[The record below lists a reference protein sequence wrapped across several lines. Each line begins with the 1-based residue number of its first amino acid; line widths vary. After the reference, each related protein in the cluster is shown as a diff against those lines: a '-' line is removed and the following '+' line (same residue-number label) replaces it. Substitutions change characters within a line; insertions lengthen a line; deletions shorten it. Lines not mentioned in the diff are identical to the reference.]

1 MAGYGYVRDSKPN
14 IINWADIGKQM
25 SDAIDKEITGR
36 QKRKDDINAKSA
48 EFSSQLLDQPQGS
61 YAEANRFMS
70 DFSSQ
75 ASKQALRDLQ
85 ALKSGVIS
93 EQEYY
98 QRRANL
104 KTGTDLMFK
113 AGNSFNENYQASM
126 DRINN
131 GEASV
136 LEADLKAQM
145 EGYLNFA
152 KSGSYINPLTGSVN
166 VSILD
171 EFGNVSSKR
180 GDFMDASELVR
191 LSTESFNN
199 FKLDATL
206 KQVTDALGTF
216 TYRDASGKE
225 VSVTSLNF
233 GSLTEAQR
241 DEFIKNINGAVDLE
255 VDAIVGGVN
264 SKVAAS
270 ILADHSGTQY
280 SLTFDEKNKDVNK
293 IFYDPNGNVVLT
305 TTQLD
310 KAKDIVRNKLKA
322 RVDASIKQP
331 LPKTETGTEKGA
343 RNKLEANIRLG
354 EFFRDALAAGN
365 DQSLNENLEVIQE
378 FNPNITSIRKVGKD
392 SIVYSIINDQNKLVK
407 KTITLS
413 DDIKGSVEKGLQQL
427 LGPKINVAEIVDS
440 INFDGYTITD
450 EEGIYRPDQIKEIK
464 SIDDPNNMI
473 TNIVG
478 GKENYE
484 KVSDV
489 IENITEVNEEK
500 AKDIKE
506 ILLKQNFQNGDVE
519 IYEEKIEPSN
529 VDLTRGVNVPKEL
542 KPPVT
547 KKGFIIKIPSLNIE
561 ERVPFTKDIQ
571 DVIKKILSD
580 ATEQVREAN
589 LQLKNVDSNVPQDQ
603 SQDKK
608 KTPISP

>member
-1 MAGYGYVRDSKPN
+1 MAGYGYIRDSKPN
-14 IINWADIGKQM
+14 VINWADIGKQM

-48 EFSSQLLDQPQGS
+48 EFSSQLLDQPQGA

-75 ASKQALRDLQ
+75 ASQQALRDLQ
-85 ALKSGVIS
+85 ALKSGAIS

-113 AGNSFNENYQASM
+113 AGNSFNKNYQASM

-152 KSGSYINPLTGSVN
+152 KSGSYINPLTGTVN

-171 EFGNVSSKR
+171 ENGNVSSKR

-191 LSTESFNN
+191 LSTESFDN

-206 KQVTDALGTF
+206 KKVTDALGNF
-216 TYRDASGKE
+216 TYRDATGKE

-233 GSLTEAQR
+233 DLLSKAQR
-241 DEFIKNINGAVDLE
+241 NEFIENLTGAVDSE

-264 SKVAAS
+264 SKAAAS
-270 ILADHSGTQY
+270 ILADHSGENY
-280 SLTFDEKNKDVNK
+280 SLTFDINNKDKNK
-293 IFYDPNGNVVLT
+293 IIYDPNGNVQLT
-305 TTQLD
+305 EDQLN
-310 KAKDIVRNKLKA
+310 KAKDIVKKKLKS
-322 RVDASIKQP
+322 RVDASIKER
-331 LPKTETGTEKGA
+331 LPEKMTPSD
-343 RNKLEANIRLG
+343 RNRQDKLDSNVRLG
-354 EFFRDALAAGN
+354 KFFRDALAAP
-365 DQSLNENLEVIQE
+365 DAASLSENLEVIQE
-378 FNPNITSIRKVGKD
+378 FNPNITSIRKTGEN
-392 SIVYSIINDQNKLVK
+392 SIVYSIVNDQGKVVK

-413 DDIKGSVEKGLQQL
+413 DKIENSVEKALQQL
-427 LGPKINVAEIVDS
+427 LGPKTNVSEIVKRIDFKDYQIS
-440 INFDGYTITD
+440 DL
-450 EEGIYRPDQIKEIK
+450 EGLYAPQEIKEIK
-464 SIDDPNNMI
+464 SIDDPL
-473 TNIVG
+473 NILTSIEG
-478 GKENYE
+478 GDEKFK

-489 IENITEVNEEK
+489 IENITEVNQEK

-506 ILLKQNFQNGDVE
+506 ILLNQQFEGADVE
-519 IYEEKIEPSN
+519 VYEESVPG
-529 VDLTRGVNVPKEL
+529 RGGQGGRGRSINR
-542 KPPVT
+542 
-547 KKGFIIKIPSLNIE
+547 GFLIKIPSLNIE
-561 ERVPFTKDIQ
+561 QRVPSTTENIQ

-580 ATEQVREAN
+580 ATELVKTAN
-589 LQLKNVDSNVPQDQ
+589 LQLETVEP
-603 SQDKK
+603 KK
-608 KTPISP
+608 LTPLSK

>member
-85 ALKSGVIS
+85 ALKSGFIS

-241 DEFIKNINGAVDLE
+241 NEFIKNIDGAVDLE

-305 TTQLD
+305 KTQLD
-310 KAKDIVRNKLKA
+310 KAKNIVRNKLKA

-331 LPKTETGTEKGA
+331 LPKTPVQRNLTGGEKQADSVYRLAYNLTTGFETDSTLKKIAGLQDNIDQIVDGDQEYIIQFKRDSDTGLIPNNKIIPKIFSNGVFDAEESAVALTKAIDSRIELADAENAKQRYFTSNKKRSVTPGEGFGEFKTKSLTDIFSVQDA
-343 RNKLEANIRLG
+343 SKTTKNKKNIFKKLEDIDPNYGKEAEIKMVIDSMPDGREKQVLESLSFSTTGPGFTDELIISNLPDNIFTLLTEEKLKTLG
-354 EFFRDALAAGN
+354 IKDAKRTKGRDGNLNKIEIDYDSSGDNKSFALL
-365 DQSLNENLEVIQE
+365 LNEIIQ
-378 FNPNITSIRKVGKD
+378 S
-392 SIVYSIINDQNKLVK
+392 
-407 KTITLS
+407 
-413 DDIKGSVEKGLQQL
+413 
-427 LGPKINVAEIVDS
+427 
-440 INFDGYTITD
+440 
-450 EEGIYRPDQIKEIK
+450 
-464 SIDDPNNMI
+464 
-473 TNIVG
+473 
-478 GKENYE
+478 
-484 KVSDV
+484 
-489 IENITEVNEEK
+489 
-500 AKDIKE
+500 
-506 ILLKQNFQNGDVE
+506 
-519 IYEEKIEPSN
+519 SN
-529 VDLTRGVNVPKEL
+529 VKIDAFGNV
-542 KPPVT
+542 
-547 KKGFIIKIPSLNIE
+547 
-561 ERVPFTKDIQ
+561 
-571 DVIKKILSD
+571 IL
-580 ATEQVREAN
+580 
-589 LQLKNVDSNVPQDQ
+589 
-603 SQDKK
+603 
-608 KTPISP
+608 

>member
-36 QKRKDDINAKSA
+36 QKRKDEINAKSA

-206 KQVTDALGTF
+206 NQVADALGTF
-216 TYRDASGKE
+216 TYQDASGKE

-233 GSLTEAQR
+233 ESLTEEQR
-241 DEFIKNINGAVDLE
+241 DEFIKNINGAVDFQ

-270 ILADHSGTQY
+270 ILADHSDTKY
-280 SLTFDEKNKDVNK
+280 SLTFDENNKDVNK

-305 TTQLD
+305 TAQLN
-310 KAKDIVRNKLKA
+310 KAKDIVRNNLKTK
-322 RVDASIKQP
+322 VDASIKQP
-331 LPKTETGTEKGA
+331 LPKTPVQRNLTGGEKQADSVYRLAYNLTTGFETDSTLKKIAGLQDNIDQIVDGDQEYIIQFKRDSDTGLIPNNKIIPKIFSNGVFDAEESAVALTKAIDSRIELADAENAKQRYFTSNKKRSVTPGEGFGEFKTKSLTDIFSVQDA
-343 RNKLEANIRLG
+343 SKTTKNKKNIFKKLEDIDPNYGKEAEIKMVIDSMPDGREKQVLESLSFSTTGPGFTDELIISNLPDNIFTLLTEEKLKTLG
-354 EFFRDALAAGN
+354 IKDAKRTKGRDGNLNKIEIDYDSSGDNKSFALL
-365 DQSLNENLEVIQE
+365 LNEIIQ
-378 FNPNITSIRKVGKD
+378 S
-392 SIVYSIINDQNKLVK
+392 
-407 KTITLS
+407 
-413 DDIKGSVEKGLQQL
+413 
-427 LGPKINVAEIVDS
+427 
-440 INFDGYTITD
+440 
-450 EEGIYRPDQIKEIK
+450 
-464 SIDDPNNMI
+464 
-473 TNIVG
+473 
-478 GKENYE
+478 
-484 KVSDV
+484 
-489 IENITEVNEEK
+489 
-500 AKDIKE
+500 
-506 ILLKQNFQNGDVE
+506 
-519 IYEEKIEPSN
+519 SN
-529 VDLTRGVNVPKEL
+529 VKIDAFGNV
-542 KPPVT
+542 
-547 KKGFIIKIPSLNIE
+547 
-561 ERVPFTKDIQ
+561 
-571 DVIKKILSD
+571 IL
-580 ATEQVREAN
+580 
-589 LQLKNVDSNVPQDQ
+589 
-603 SQDKK
+603 
-608 KTPISP
+608 

>member
-85 ALKSGVIS
+85 ALKSGFIS

-191 LSTESFNN
+191 LSTETFNN

-206 KQVTDALGTF
+206 NQVAEALGTF
-216 TYRDASGKE
+216 TYQDASGKE

-233 GSLTEAQR
+233 ESLTEEQR
-241 DEFIKNINGAVDLE
+241 DEFIKNINGAVDFQ

-270 ILADHSGTQY
+270 ILADHSGTKY

-305 TTQLD
+305 TAQLN
-310 KAKDIVRNKLKA
+310 KAKDIVRNNLKTK
-322 RVDASIKQP
+322 VDASIKQP
-331 LPKTETGTEKGA
+331 LPKTPVQRNLTGGEKQADSVYRLAYNLTTGFETDSTLKKIAGLQDNIDQIVDGDQEYIIQFKRDSDTGLIPNNKIIPKIFSNGVFDAEESAVALTKAIDSRIELADAENAKQRYFTSNKKRSVTPGEGFGEFKTKSLTDIFSVQDA
-343 RNKLEANIRLG
+343 SKTTKNKKNIFKKLEDIDPNYGKEAEIKMVIDSMPDGREKQVLESLSFSTTGPGFTDELIISNLPDNIFTLLTEEKLKTLG
-354 EFFRDALAAGN
+354 IKDAKRTKGRDGNLNKIEIDYDSSGDNKSFALL
-365 DQSLNENLEVIQE
+365 LNEIIQ
-378 FNPNITSIRKVGKD
+378 S
-392 SIVYSIINDQNKLVK
+392 
-407 KTITLS
+407 
-413 DDIKGSVEKGLQQL
+413 
-427 LGPKINVAEIVDS
+427 
-440 INFDGYTITD
+440 
-450 EEGIYRPDQIKEIK
+450 
-464 SIDDPNNMI
+464 
-473 TNIVG
+473 
-478 GKENYE
+478 
-484 KVSDV
+484 
-489 IENITEVNEEK
+489 
-500 AKDIKE
+500 
-506 ILLKQNFQNGDVE
+506 
-519 IYEEKIEPSN
+519 SN
-529 VDLTRGVNVPKEL
+529 VKIDAFGNV
-542 KPPVT
+542 
-547 KKGFIIKIPSLNIE
+547 
-561 ERVPFTKDIQ
+561 
-571 DVIKKILSD
+571 IL
-580 ATEQVREAN
+580 
-589 LQLKNVDSNVPQDQ
+589 
-603 SQDKK
+603 
-608 KTPISP
+608 

>member
-1 MAGYGYVRDSKPN
+1 MSGYGYIRDSKPN
-14 IINWADIGKQM
+14 VINWADIGKKM

-48 EFSSQLLDQPQGS
+48 EFSSQLLDQPQGA

-75 ASKQALRDLQ
+75 ASQQALRDLQ
-85 ALKSGVIS
+85 ALKSGTIS

-113 AGNSFNENYQASM
+113 AGNSFNKNYQASM

-152 KSGSYINPLTGSVN
+152 KSGSYINPLTGTVN
-166 VSILD
+166 VSLLD
-171 EFGNVSSKR
+171 ENGNVSSKR

-191 LSTESFNN
+191 LSTESFDN

-206 KQVTDALGTF
+206 KKVTDALGNF
-216 TYRDASGKE
+216 TYRDATGKE

-233 GSLTEAQR
+233 DLLTEAQQKKFV
-241 DEFIKNINGAVDLE
+241 ENLNGAVDSE

-264 SKVAAS
+264 SKAAAS
-270 ILADHSGTQY
+270 ILADHSGENY
-280 SLTFDEKNKDVNK
+280 SLTFDINNKDKNK
-293 IFYDPNGNVVLT
+293 IIYDPNGNVQLT
-305 TTQLD
+305 EDQLN
-310 KAKDIVRNKLKA
+310 KAKDIVKKKLKS
-322 RVDASIKQP
+322 RVDASIKER
-331 LPKTETGTEKGA
+331 LPERITPSD
-343 RNKLEANIRLG
+343 RNRQNELDSNVRLG
-354 EFFRDALAAGN
+354 KFVRDALAAT
-365 DQSLNENLEVIQE
+365 DADSLSENLEVIQE
-378 FNPNITSIRKVGKD
+378 FNPKITSIRKTGD
-392 SIVYSIINDQNKLVK
+392 NSIVYSIVNDQDKVVK

-413 DDIKGSVEKGLQQL
+413 DDIKNSVEKALQQL
-427 LGPKINVAEIVDS
+427 LGPKTNVSEIVKRID
-440 INFDGYTITD
+440 FDNYQISD
-450 EEGIYRPDQIKEIK
+450 IEGLYAPQEIKEIK
-464 SIDDPNNMI
+464 SIDDPLNFLTSI
-473 TNIVG
+473 EG
-478 GKENYE
+478 GSQKFK

-506 ILLKQNFQNGDVE
+506 ILLNQQFEGADVE
-519 IYEEKIEPSN
+519 VYEESVPG
-529 VDLTRGVNVPKEL
+529 RGGQGGRGRSINR
-542 KPPVT
+542 
-547 KKGFIIKIPSLNIE
+547 GFLIKIPTLNIE
-561 ERVPFTKDIQ
+561 QRVPSTTENIQ

-580 ATEQVREAN
+580 ATELVKTAN
-589 LQLKNVDSNVPQDQ
+589 QQLETVQP
-603 SQDKK
+603 KK
-608 KTPISP
+608 LTPLSK

>member
-206 KQVTDALGTF
+206 NQVADALGTF
-216 TYRDASGKE
+216 TYQDASGKE

-233 GSLTEAQR
+233 ESLTEEQR
-241 DEFIKNINGAVDLE
+241 DEFIKNINGAVDFQ

-270 ILADHSGTQY
+270 ILADHSGTKY

-305 TTQLD
+305 TAQLN
-310 KAKDIVRNKLKA
+310 KAKDIVRNNLKTK
-322 RVDASIKQP
+322 VDASIKQP
-331 LPKTETGTEKGA
+331 QPKTPTGTEINA

-354 EFFRDALAAGN
+354 EFFRNALAAGN
-365 DQSLNENLEVIQE
+365 DQSLNENLQVVLE

-392 SIVYSIINDQNKLVK
+392 SIVYSIINDQDKLVK

-450 EEGIYRPDQIKEIK
+450 EEGIYAPKEIEEIK
-464 SIDDPNNMI
+464 SIDDPNNYLTRFEGNSQI
-473 TNIVG
+473 FT
-478 GKENYE
+478 

-489 IENITEVNEEK
+489 IEKITEVNEEK

-506 ILLKQNFQNGDVE
+506 ILLNQNFQKGEVE
-519 IYEEKIEPSN
+519 VYEDKIPGQGGQGG
-529 VDLTRGVNVPKEL
+529 RGRRIE
-542 KPPVT
+542 
-547 KKGFIIKIPSLNIE
+547 KGFVIKIPSLNIE
-561 ERVPFTKDIQ
+561 ERVPFTNDIQ

-589 LQLKNVDSNVPQDQ
+589 LQLKNVGSNVPQDQSQDQ

-608 KTPISP
+608 KTPISQ